1 MRVVRRVPLPLS
13 VWSLMALFTVTAL
26 GAGLQGGTS
35 DPDGATAIE
44 QALIEHACS
53 ATPTAG
59 APETDAYQE
68 CLGAQL
74 LSLRAD
80 LGRDLSRL
88 SASERRTLDSV
99 CSGVRAAGREAYLE
113 CLSTRL
119 ASLRDRRRSAAPAPA
134 QGTALAPSSVSAPS
148 TSPAPPARKAA
159 SWSSGLWIGG

>member
-1 MRVVRRVPLPLS
+1 MRFVRRVPLPLS

-53 ATPTAG
+53 ATRTAG

-68 CLGAQL
+68 CLRAQL

-88 SASERRTLDSV
+88 SGSERRTLDSV
-99 CSGVRAAGREAYLE
+99 CSDIRAGGGREAYLE
-113 CLSTRL
+113 CLSARL
-119 ASLRDRRRSAAPAPA
+119 AS
-134 QGTALAPSSVSAPS
+134 
-148 TSPAPPARKAA
+148 
-159 SWSSGLWIGG
+159 